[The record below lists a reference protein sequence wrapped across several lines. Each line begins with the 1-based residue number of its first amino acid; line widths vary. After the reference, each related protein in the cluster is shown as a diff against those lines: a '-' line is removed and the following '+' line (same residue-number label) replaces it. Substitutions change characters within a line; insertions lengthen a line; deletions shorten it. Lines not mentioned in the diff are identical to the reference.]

1 MAKKKEI
8 KQNPFKSYMVLKDFT
23 LDKSYTR
30 GETIEINNTK
40 VAQTLINQKYIK

>member
-23 LDKSYTR
+23 LDKSYYR
-30 GETIEINNTK
+30 GEMIGTNNLK
-40 VAQTLINQKYIK
+40 LAQTLINQKYIK